1 MSKQEICAAA
11 MSKTLAEIIDLGE
24 TLYVENQRIRQ
35 AAELLLRSIESDDS
49 RLDNL
54 TIELLRSI
62 RDTADYCCRVLDGP
76 R

>member
-1 MSKQEICAAA
+1 

-24 TLYVENQRIRQ
+24 TLYAENQRIGQ
-35 AAELLLRSIESDDS
+35 AAELLLRVVEGNGS
-49 RLDNL
+49 RRDNL
-54 TIELLRSI
+54 AIELLRSI

>member
-1 MSKQEICAAA
+1 MSKPEICAAA

-24 TLYVENQRIRQ
+24 TLYVENQRISQ
-35 AAELLLRSIESDDS
+35 AAELLLRAVEGNGS
-49 RLDNL
+49 RQDNL

-62 RDTADYCCRVLDGP
+62 RDTADYCCRMLDGP

>member
-1 MSKQEICAAA
+1 

-35 AAELLLRSIESDDS
+35 AAELLLRSIESNNS
-49 RLDNL
+49 RLDTL